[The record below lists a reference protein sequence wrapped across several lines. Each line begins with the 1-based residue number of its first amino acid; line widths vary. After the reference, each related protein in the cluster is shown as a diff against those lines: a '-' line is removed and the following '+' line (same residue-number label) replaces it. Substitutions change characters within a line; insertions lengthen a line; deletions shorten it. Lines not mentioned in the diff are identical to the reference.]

1 MDRRTLLKS
10 PKSVQTLVISN
21 LFSKPLQNGE
31 WVYSIRAFKEEFFA
45 KFPIGNIVEANF
57 IAHIRKTVNRFVA
70 PGRVEKGKVWED
82 GQ

>member
-1 MDRRTLLKS
+1 
-10 PKSVQTLVISN
+10 
-21 LFSKPLQNGE
+21 
-31 WVYSIRAFKEEFFA
+31 VYSIKACKEEFFA